1 MLFIAPP
8 WWQAMHILAVVAALG
23 VVASSLL
30 MSPRYLDDPLD
41 RVFLRLPVV
50 WLLALAAVWLT
61 VAGWLHISF
70 TLLDML
76 AYHAICV
83 TAAAFLLAVLKLE
96 HTLFDKILIAYA
108 AVGAGL
114 LLSGHGL
121 GALPENFKQTWVA
134 MTAFT
139 AVMVLVATLFKLKK
153 DKSVQA
159 GLAMVASLWGLALV
173 AEDLLLQ
180 PTSQLHLRIGHGF
193 YLGYLCLLWWMLTVR
208 VHWLRLLPDAA
219 HATPSVLNIST
230 ISSLNGFDSNMS
242 GMQMQ
247 QEFAIAAVVEERR
260 RIAQDIHDGVGA
272 QLVGLLT
279 SLNGDSPQH
288 RRMMLALES
297 CLLDLKTTVDNID
310 DDDGNIFDVLG
321 RLRYRFQP
329 SLTRSNIRM
338 VWAVDVAGPLITL
351 PKSSVLSVQRIVQ
364 ECLANVL
371 LHSQAKTVKVSCRY
385 EAQPVPQMHLEVQ
398 DDGVGIVKAQEA
410 AVVGKGLSGMR
421 ERALRMSAE
430 LHVGTKLGSG
440 TRVRLTVPLERAC
453 ATATATAYTKPAYPS
468 AEQVSATL
476 ARGFQTSVYPPSPS
490 AAGV

>member
-1 MLFIAPP
+1 MSFIAPP
-8 WWQAMHILAVVAALG
+8 WWQAMHILAVLAALG

-50 WLLALAAVWLT
+50 WLLALGAAWLT
-61 VAGWLHISF
+61 ASGWLRIS
-70 TLLDML
+70 LPILDML

-83 TAAAFLLAVLKLE
+83 MAAAFLLAVLKLE
-96 HTLFDKILIAYA
+96 HSVFDKLLIVYGL
-108 AVGAGL
+108 VGAGL
-114 LLSGHGL
+114 LLYGHWL
-121 GALPENFKQTWVA
+121 GILPDNFKQAWVA

-139 AVMVLVATLFKLKK
+139 AVMVLLATVLKLKK

-159 GLAMVASLWGLALV
+159 CLAMVACLWGLALV
-173 AEDLLLQ
+173 TEDLLLQ
-180 PTSQLHLRIGHGF
+180 PTSHLHLRIAHGF
-193 YLGYLCLLWWMLTVR
+193 YLGYLCLLWWMLTAR
-208 VHWLRLLPDAA
+208 VHWLRLQPETGNAA
-219 HATPSVLNIST
+219 PSSALNIST

-242 GMQMQ
+242 GIQMQ
-247 QEFAIAAVVEERR
+247 HDFAIAAVAEERR

-272 QLVGLLT
+272 QLVGVLT
-279 SLNGDSPQH
+279 SLNSDSPQH
-288 RRMMLALES
+288 RRVMLALEC

-385 EAQPVPQMHLEVQ
+385 EAEPVPQMHLEVQ
-398 DDGVGIVKAQEA
+398 DDGVGIAKAQEA

-421 ERALRMSAE
+421 ERALRMSAQ

-440 TRVRLTVPLERAC
+440 TRVRLTVPLERAS
-453 ATATATAYTKPAYPS
+453 AAYTSTKPAYPT

-476 ARGFQTSVYPPSPS
+476 ARGFQPNVYPPS
-490 AAGV
+490 AAGI

>member
-8 WWQAMHILAVVAALG
+8 WWQAIHILAVVAALG
-23 VVASSLL
+23 VVASCLL
-30 MSPRYLDDPLD
+30 MAPRYLDDPLD
-41 RVFLRLPVV
+41 RVFLRLPLV
-50 WLLALAAVWLT
+50 WLLALGAAWLT
-61 VAGWLHISF
+61 ASGWLRISVP
-70 TLLDML
+70 LLDML
-76 AYHAICV
+76 SYHAVCV
-83 TAAAFLLAVLKLE
+83 VAAAFVLAVLKLK
-96 HTLFDKILIAYA
+96 HTVFDNLLIAYGIA
-108 AVGAGL
+108 GAGFL
-114 LLSGHGL
+114 LYGHWL
-121 GALPENFKQTWVA
+121 GVLPDNVKQAWVA
-134 MTAFT
+134 MNAFT
-139 AVMVLVATLFKLKK
+139 AGMVLLATVLKLKN

-159 GLAMVASLWGLALV
+159 CLAMVASLWGVALV

-180 PTSQLHLRIGHGF
+180 PTGQLHLRIAHGF
-193 YLGYLCLLWWMLTVR
+193 YLGYLSLMWWMLTAR
-208 VHWLRLLPDAA
+208 VHWLRLQPDTGHAA
-219 HATPSVLNIST
+219 PSSALNIST
-230 ISSLNGFDSNMS
+230 ISSLNGFDSHMS
-242 GMQMQ
+242 GIQMQ
-247 QEFAIAAVVEERR
+247 QDFAIAAVAEERR

-279 SLNGDSPQH
+279 SLNEDSPQH
-288 RRMMLALES
+288 RRVMLALEC

-338 VWAVDVAGPLITL
+338 VWAVDVAGPLIAL

-398 DDGVGIVKAQEA
+398 DDGVGIAKAQEA

-421 ERALRMSAE
+421 ERALRMSAQ

-440 TRVRLTVPLERAC
+440 TRVRLTVPLERAS
-453 ATATATAYTKPAYPS
+453 AAYTKPAT
-468 AEQVSATL
+468 AEQVGSTL
-476 ARGFQTSVYPPSPS
+476 ARGFQPGIYPPSPS